1 MPRLVQYWIPR
12 LSTLEAEAVGPPW
25 HLTTS
30 GGFSP
35 GGGA

>member
-12 LSTLEAEAVGPPW
+12 LRLDEAEAVGPPW

-35 GGGA
+35 DGAA

>member
-1 MPRLVQYWIPR
+1 MPRLVQYWMR
-12 LSTLEAEAVGPPW
+12 RSSAELPDEVGPPW

-35 GGGA
+35 AGAA